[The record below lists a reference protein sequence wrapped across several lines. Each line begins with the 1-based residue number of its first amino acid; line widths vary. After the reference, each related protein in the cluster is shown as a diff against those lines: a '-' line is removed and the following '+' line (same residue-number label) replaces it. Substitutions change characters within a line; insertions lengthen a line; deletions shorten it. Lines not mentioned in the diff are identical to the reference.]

1 MSISYAMQTGVSGLR
16 ANSTAVGRISENIAN
31 ANTDGYRRSF
41 VQMVTTSTLSDNA
54 GISPSGVRAVQGSD
68 VSTGGAVRTTASA
81 TDLAIGGQGFFV
93 VSKQP
98 GETNEANFMLTRAGS
113 FLPDENGDLRNAAGY
128 YLAGFPYDQ
137 TASIGNVD
145 RNQFG
150 DLRTVNLGSLSQTGS
165 PTGEMTVSGNIP
177 AQQTGLA
184 TPGEPF
190 VSSAE
195 YYSPLGEAARMQFSW
210 QPSINSSEWEVT
222 ISDSDGTEYGK
233 VTVNFHD
240 SGALAG
246 APKSYSLPATVEAE
260 APAEGAEAPATNGFA
275 FDVATGIATLTIN
288 NGTEPQTVKVSLGAP
303 DSHAGMTQ
311 FAGDY
316 SALKIGADGAE
327 SGVLVRTEIDERGD
341 VYGVFNNGSRK
352 PLYNIPLAEVAN
364 PDGLLAADGNAY
376 VLSRNSGKFSL
387 NQAGQGSAGTLTA
400 GALES
405 SNVEVAQELTD
416 LISTQRAYSSNAKIV
431 PPVDEMLQETTNLK
445 R

>member
-41 VQMVTTSTLSDNA
+41 VQMVTTSTLSQNGTVA
-54 GISPSGVRAVQGSD
+54 PSGVRAVQGSEI
-68 VSTGGAVRTTASA
+68 STEGALRATDQA
-81 TDLAIGGQGFFV
+81 TDLAIGGPGFFV

-98 GETNEANFMLTRAGS
+98 NETNEANFMLTRAGS
-113 FLPDENGDLRNAAGY
+113 FLPDENGNLRNAAGY

-137 TASIGNVD
+137 TASLGMID

-150 DLRTVNLGSLSQTGS
+150 DLKTVNLGSLSQTGS
-165 PTGEMTVSGNIP
+165 PTGAMTISGNIP

-190 VSSAE
+190 LSSAE
-195 YYSPLGEAARMQFSW
+195 YFSPLGAAQRMQFSW
-210 QPSINSSEWEVT
+210 QPGAVDDQWTLSFNGA
-222 ISDSDGTEYGK
+222 DGTQYGN
-233 VTVNFHD
+233 VTVDFHD
-240 SGALAG
+240 SGPLAG
-246 APKSYSLPATVEAE
+246 APRQYSNATTTANPPA
-260 APAEGAEAPATNGFA
+260 NFA
-275 FDVATGIATLTIN
+275 FNAGTGVAALTIN
-288 NGTEPQTVKVSLGAP
+288 NGAVPQNLAINIGAP
-303 DSHAGMTQ
+303 GTYAGMTQ

-316 SALKIGADGAE
+316 SPLKITADGAE

-341 VYGVFNNGSRK
+341 VYGVFDNGSRK

-364 PDGLLAADGNAY
+364 PDGLLKADGNAFL
-376 VLSRNSGKFSL
+376 LSRSSGKFSL
-387 NQAGQGSAGTLTA
+387 NQAGEGSTGSLTA

-431 PPVDEMLQETTNLK
+431 TTVDEMLDETTRLK